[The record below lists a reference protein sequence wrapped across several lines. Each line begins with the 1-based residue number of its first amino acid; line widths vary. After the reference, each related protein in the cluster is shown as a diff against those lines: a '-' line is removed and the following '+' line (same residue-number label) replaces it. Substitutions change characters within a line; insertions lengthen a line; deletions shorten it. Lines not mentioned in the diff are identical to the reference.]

1 MVRHGG
7 DVPGFSTQI
16 TRLPALGIGFF
27 LGINDDDVGGLLKST
42 LVYGI
47 LDALLG
53 LDPID
58 WEERLV
64 TPGYRNASIHT
75 PLPDKPR
82 PAPSTES
89 LAGNYSDAGYGSL
102 EIKTFEDANHDDFFD
117 VDGTM
122 ATAYLRAISKAMTT
136 QAGLTKPL
144 MFAEMN
150 KLFGSVYVYT
160 HFDGPIYNTTM
171 VNVKQN
177 SQGELAAYVGRTSTA
192 VFVEGQG
199 MGMFEDFWGGSRSKR
214 AVESHV
220 EEEAE
225 VWFRKD
231 T

>member
-1 MVRHGG
+1 
-7 DVPGFSTQI
+7 
-16 TRLPALGIGFF
+16 
-27 LGINDDDVGGLLKST
+27 
-42 LVYGI
+42 VYGI

-64 TPGYRNASIHT
+64 TPGYRNAAVHT

-82 PAPSTES
+82 PAPTTAS
-89 LAGNYSDAGYGSL
+89 LVGNYSDAGYGTL
-102 EIKTFEDANHDDFFD
+102 EIKGFEDAGHDTFSP
-117 VDGTM
+117 VDGTN
-122 ATAYLRAISKAMTT
+122 ATPYLQVISRFMTT

-144 MFAEMN
+144 MFAKMN
-150 KLFGSVYVYT
+150 KPFASVYVYT
-160 HFDGPIYNTTM
+160 HFDGPVFNTTM

-231 T
+231 E